1 MDLVYKLS
9 LTLFSI
15 CVPFV
20 FTHGE
25 NQKALIS
32 FHKDIKPIFQA
43 NCNGCHQPAKMK
55 GDYLMTE
62 FAALLEGG
70 ETGKIAI
77 VPGKPED
84 SYLFDQI
91 KLNEQGESEMPK
103 GSKSKPLH
111 THQISKI
118 EEWIKQGA
126 KDDSPEGS
134 GSLYSMDNKPVYQTL
149 PLVRTLDFTKG
160 GKYLAQNG
168 FHEVLIAEASTGRL
182 VSRLVG
188 LSERIESV
196 AFSPDGT
203 KIAVA
208 GGNRVG

>member
-55 GDYLMTE
+55 GDYLMTA

-84 SYLFDQI
+84 SY
-91 KLNEQGESEMPK
+91 
-103 GSKSKPLH
+103 
-111 THQISKI
+111 
-118 EEWIKQGA
+118 
-126 KDDSPEGS
+126 
-134 GSLYSMDNKPVYQTL
+134 
-149 PLVRTLDFTKG
+149 
-160 GKYLAQNG
+160 
-168 FHEVLIAEASTGRL
+168 
-182 VSRLVG
+182 
-188 LSERIESV
+188 
-196 AFSPDGT
+196 
-203 KIAVA
+203 
-208 GGNRVG
+208 